1 MGRQSMADKVQPHPE
16 LTRRRFL
23 GMAALLAGAGALG
36 AQALNGVRQTV
47 GTVAGQARN
56 LLPMFSADANSFGTL
71 VGQDGQPV
79 SRPIAAPTPAPSGK
93 QRWVMVIDLARCD
106 GCHLC
111 TQACNTMH
119 KVPEGQEW
127 IRVFKM
133 QDSRT
138 NATFW
143 FPKPCFQCD
152 NSPCTKV
159 CPVSATYK
167 REDGVVLIDQDR
179 CIGCRYCMA
188 ACPYS
193 SRFFTWAEPVQTPEE
208 RALPYD
214 VEMNTPHRRGVAEKC
229 LFCPSLLRKGELP
242 ACAANCPMGAIYAGD
257 EVEDMVTNGVGEAA
271 SFSKLIKDNG
281 GYRYLDE
288 LGTKPR
294 VWYLPP
300 RGRKYAAPQPDTS
313 HAGHK

>member
-36 AQALNGVRQTV
+36 AQALNGVRQSV
-47 GTVAGQARN
+47 SSVAGQARN

-71 VGQDGQPV
+71 VGQDGQPI

-208 RALPYD
+208 RVLPYD

-300 RGRKYAAPQPDTS
+300 RGRKYAAPQSDTS

>member
-1 MGRQSMADKVQPHPE
+1 MSIGGLGQEPRQHANLS
-16 LTRRRFL
+16 RRQFL
-23 GMAALLAGAGALG
+23 GLASLVAGAGALG
-36 AQALNGVRQTV
+36 AQALAGVFQTA
-47 GTVAGQARN
+47 GAVAGQARR
-56 LLPMFSADANSFGTL
+56 LLPAFSADANSFGQL
-71 VGQDGQPV
+71 VGQDGQPLPLQNAV
-79 SRPIAAPTPAPSGK
+79 PTPAPAGK
-93 QRWVMVIDLARCD
+93 HRWVMVIDLARCD

-111 TQACNTMH
+111 TEACNAMH

-193 SRFFTWAEPVQTPEE
+193 SRFFTWAEPVQTAEE
-208 RALPYD
+208 RAVPYD

-229 LFCPSLLRKGELP
+229 LFCPSMLRKGQLP

-257 EVEDMVTNGVGEAA
+257 ELEDMVTNGTGEAA
-271 SFSKLIKDNG
+271 SFSKLIRDNA
-281 GYRYLDE
+281 GYRFMDE

-300 RGRKYAAPQPDTS
+300 RDRQFAPPAPAMNQMN
-313 HAGHK
+313 HG